1 MGLLDMFNSDDGRLG
16 IGLLAAAGPR
26 ADGAG
31 FGQRLQE
38 AMTGFQAQKDVD
50 MKRKFMQAQMDN
62 YASEIEQRKAAIV
75 KQQQL
80 QAMAQRIMGGQRPA
94 MGGTKLVND
103 ALPPELRI
111 GAQSAIPARGG
122 LAAASLDDITALQM
136 LGGPNLMDAYK
147 YANEGTERKPGSA
160 YRMPSGEIVFGP
172 PSVDKG
178 MQLTAQPGGGYRAGL
193 VPGALDAS
201 NALAGGSA
209 GAIEVAKAPYQL
221 VDFPDGNGGTE
232 KITLAEVIRRQSMIL
247 PGPVGALPPLPAAL
261 QPAAQPAALLAPA
274 QNQALDPLRNSGPSE
289 NTARPPTAYE
299 LSIIAAD
306 LRNNGED
313 PTDPRSPFINLQGA
327 PTTPEIQAAGPM
339 QPASQVGLFPAP
351 AAPAAPAAPIAQAA
365 PQPVPS
371 FAMAGAANPA
381 ANPVVNPAANPAPAV
396 SGRTLSVAEQEL
408 RKQQALAP
416 GNAQAAGD
424 AARAKATADDQVKAV
439 ADSYAKAKAAA
450 DSLLAIGESRRAI
463 AGGVYAGTGAETKLA
478 IAGAFKAL
486 GLDVVDSNRVSNTD
500 YLVSTLGTQLVANA
514 KALGSN
520 PTESEGKQLRTIMG
534 TIGKDPQALNR
545 VIDWQES
552 VARRSITDHNKLLE
566 SAQKRGFTP
575 GYEMR
580 VELPKTEPVKA
591 KTATLADI
599 AATAKASGKS
609 TAEVTKRLREKGYTI
624 VGVQP

>member
-1 MGLLDMFNSDDGRLG
+1 MGLLDIFNSDDGRLG

-38 AMTGFQAQKDVD
+38 AMTGFASQKDAD

-62 YASEIEQRKAAIV
+62 YASEIEQRKAAIA

-80 QAMAQRIMGGQRPA
+80 QAMAQRILGGQRPA
-94 MGGTKLVND
+94 MGGTELVNN

-111 GAQSAIPARGG
+111 GAQSAIPSRGG
-122 LAAASLDDITALQM
+122 LSAARLEDITALQM
-136 LGGPNLMDAYK
+136 LGGPDLLNAYK
-147 YANEGTERKPGSA
+147 YANEGTERKSGSV
-160 YRMPSGEIVFGP
+160 YRMPNGEMVFGP
-172 PSVDKG
+172 PSIDKG
-178 MQLTAQPGGGYRAGL
+178 MQLMPQPGGGYRAGL

-209 GAIEVAKAPYQL
+209 GAIEAAKAPYQL

-232 KITLAEVIRRQSMIL
+232 KITLDEVIRRQSSIRPTTL
-247 PGPVGALPPLPAAL
+247 PQLPAAPAVA
-261 QPAAQPAALLAPA
+261 PAAASL
-274 QNQALDPLRNSGPSE
+274 NPLRNSGPPE
-289 NTARPPTAYE
+289 TTARQPTPYE
-299 LSIIAAD
+299 LAIIAAD

-313 PTDPRSPFINLQGA
+313 PTDPRSPFINLHGA

-339 QPASQVGLFPAP
+339 QPPSQVGLFPAPTGNIPNFIQSGALPPRPAASAASAAAP
-351 AAPAAPAAPIAQAA
+351 AAPAAPAAA
-365 PQPVPS
+365 PPVLPL
-371 FAMAGAANPA
+371 PA
-381 ANPVVNPAANPAPAV
+381 ADPAASAPPPV
-396 SGRTLSVAEQEL
+396 SGRTLPAAVLKL
-408 RKQQALAP
+408 REQQALAP

-424 AARAKATADDQVKAV
+424 AARAKATADAQVKA
-439 ADSYAKAKAAA
+439 AEDSYVKARGAA
-450 DSLLAIGESRRAI
+450 DSLLAIAESRKAI

-500 YLVSTLGTQLVANA
+500 YLVSTLGTQLVANS
-514 KALGSN
+514 KAFGSN
-520 PTESEGKQLRTIMG
+520 PTESETKQLKAIMG

-552 VARRSITDHNKLLE
+552 VARRSINDHNKLLE
-566 SAQKRGFTP
+566 SAQQRGFLP

-580 VELPKTEPVKA
+580 VELPKAESVKA

-609 TAEVTKRLREKGYTI
+609 TAEVTKRLKEKGYTI

>member
-1 MGLLDMFNSDDGRLG
+1 MGLLDIFNSDDGRLG

-38 AMTGFQAQKDVD
+38 AMTGFASQKDAD

-62 YASEIEQRKAAIV
+62 YASEIEQRKAAIA

-80 QAMAQRIMGGQRPA
+80 QAMAQRILGGQRPA
-94 MGGTKLVND
+94 MGGTELVND

-122 LAAASLDDITALQM
+122 LSAARLEDITALQM
-136 LGGPNLMDAYK
+136 LGGPDLLNAYK

-160 YRMPSGEIVFGP
+160 YRMPNGEMVFGP
-172 PSVDKG
+172 PSIDKG
-178 MQLTAQPGGGYRAGL
+178 MQLIAQPGGGYRAGL

-209 GAIEVAKAPYQL
+209 GAIEAAKAPYQL

-232 KITLAEVIRRQSMIL
+232 KITLAEVIRRQSSIRLTTL
-247 PGPVGALPPLPAAL
+247 PQLQAAPAAA
-261 QPAAQPAALLAPA
+261 PAAASL
-274 QNQALDPLRNSGPSE
+274 NPLRNSGPPE
-289 NTARPPTAYE
+289 TLARQPTPYE
-299 LSIIAAD
+299 LAIIAAD
-306 LRNNGED
+306 LRKNGED
-313 PTDPRSPFINLQGA
+313 PTDPRSPFINLHGA

-339 QPASQVGLFPAP
+339 QPPSQVGLFPAP
-351 AAPAAPAAPIAQAA
+351 TGNIPNFIQSGALPPRPAASAAPAAAPAAPAAA
-365 PQPVPS
+365 PPVLPL
-371 FAMAGAANPA
+371 PA
-381 ANPVVNPAANPAPAV
+381 ADPAASAPPPV
-396 SGRTLSVAEQEL
+396 SGRTLPAADLKLREQRL
-408 RKQQALAP
+408 LAP
-416 GNAQAAGD
+416 GIAQAAGD
-424 AARAKATADDQVKAV
+424 AARAKATADAQVKAV
-439 ADSYAKAKAAA
+439 EDSYAKARGAA
-450 DSLLAIGESRRAI
+450 DSLLAIAESRRAI

-520 PTESEGKQLRTIMG
+520 PTESEGKQLKAILG

-545 VIDWQES
+545 VIDWQEK
-552 VARRSITDHNKLLE
+552 VARRSITDHNSLLD
-566 SAQKRGFTP
+566 SAQQRGFLP

-580 VELPKTEPVKA
+580 VELPKAESVKA

-609 TAEVTKRLREKGYTI
+609 TAEVTKRLKEKGYTI
-624 VGVQP
+624 VGGQP

>member
-38 AMTGFQAQKDVD
+38 AMTGFASQKDAD

-62 YASEIEQRKAAIV
+62 YASEIEQRKAAIQ

-80 QAMAQRIMGGQRPA
+80 QAMAQRILGGQRPA
-94 MGGTKLVND
+94 MGSTALVNE
-103 ALPPELRI
+103 ALPPQLRI

-178 MQLTAQPGGGYRAGL
+178 MQLIPQPGGGYRAGL
-193 VPGALDAS
+193 VPGALDAA

-209 GAIEVAKAPYQL
+209 GAIEAAKAPYQL

-232 KITLAEVIRRQSMIL
+232 RITLAEVIRRQSMIR

-261 QPAAQPAALLAPA
+261 QPAAQPAALPAPA
-274 QNQALDPLRNSGPSE
+274 QNQALDPLRNSGPPE
-289 NTARPPTAYE
+289 NTARQPTSYE
-299 LSIIAAD
+299 LAIIAAD
-306 LRNNGED
+306 LRKNGED

-339 QPASQVGLFPAP
+339 QPPSQVGLFAAPAGNIPNFIQSGAMPPRPMSPAQSAALPPAP
-351 AAPAAPAAPIAQAA
+351 A
-365 PQPVPS
+365 V
-371 FAMAGAANPA
+371 
-381 ANPVVNPAANPAPAV
+381 NPAPAV

-408 RKQQALAP
+408 SKQQALAP
-416 GNAQAAGD
+416 GIAKAAGD
-424 AARAKATADDQVKAV
+424 AARAKATADAQVKA
-439 ADSYAKAKAAA
+439 AEDSYAKARGAA
-450 DSLLAIGESRRAI
+450 DSLLAIAESRKAI
-463 AGGVYAGTGAETKLA
+463 AGGVYGGAFAETKVA
-478 IAGAFKAL
+478 IAGALKSL
-486 GLDVVDSNRVSNTD
+486 GLPVVDQERLSNTE

-520 PTESEGKQLRTIMG
+520 PTESEGKQLKAIMG

-566 SAQKRGFTP
+566 SAQQRGFTP

-580 VELPKTEPVKA
+580 VELPKVEPVKA